1 MSSVVLAARR
11 APAGKGC
18 RPCPAYLCQVGR
30 MTADPSMP
38 ASGRL
43 PRVGSAMLAGYNVVS
58 RLQSTI
64 LRIDRHVS
72 LLVEVRSTSDMHPTW
87 RHRDVAALPPAA
99 TVKKVSSDL
108 GLIPRSPDGCLGRNY
123 YSFDS
128 SQSASR
134 SPDGLWVG
142 LASHVLTETDR
153 QTEGGR

>member
-1 MSSVVLAARR
+1 MSSVVLTARR

-38 ASGRL
+38 VSGRL
-43 PRVGSAMLAGYNVVS
+43 PPTSSVVCSQQYYGS
-58 RLQSTI
+58 
-64 LRIDRHVS
+64 IDTS
-72 LLVEVRSTSDMHPTW
+72 LLRSGRRLTCIRPGD
-87 RHRDVAALPPAA
+87 
-99 TVKKVSSDL
+99 TVT
-108 GLIPRSPDGCLGRNY
+108 C
-123 YSFDS
+123 FDS

-153 QTEGGR
+153 QTDRQKGGDDTKGISIYFCRV